1 MTGRNQ
7 AGGGLNQAGGRLRVA
22 VAAPLSEENRARVRA
37 LEPRSDLVVDHDL
50 LPPMRWPADFAGDPA
65 WRRGPARQRAYEEAI
80 DSADALYGIPDV
92 DPAAL
97 ARAVRANPGLR
108 WVHTMAAGG
117 GSQVKAAGLRPDELD
132 RVLFTTSAGVHGRPL
147 AEFAV
152 FGVLAGAK
160 GLPRLSRQQRDR
172 EWSGRWTM
180 GQVSRQTVLVLGPG
194 GIGRAVAEALQAL
207 GATVIGTSRRDV
219 AIPGVSAVV
228 HPDRVTEV
236 APTVDAVV
244 NTLPGTEATE
254 HLLGE
259 RFFAALRPGACLV
272 NVGRGSVVDEAA
284 LARALDSGRVG
295 FAALDVFETEP
306 LPADSPLW
314 DHERVLV
321 SPHTAALD
329 AAEDR
334 LIAELFA
341 ANATRLLD
349 GHELINRVNTVEF
362 S

>member
-1 MTGRNQ
+1 MTGRDRVP
-7 AGGGLNQAGGRLRVA
+7 GRLRVA
-22 VAAPLSEENRARVRA
+22 VAAPLSEENAALIRR
-37 LEPRSDLVVDHDL
+37 LEPRIDLVVDHSL
-50 LPPMRWPADFAGDPA
+50 LPPMRWPADFSGEPGWQRAPGQ
-65 WRRGPARQRAYEEAI
+65 QRAYEAAI

-97 ARAVRANPGLR
+97 ARAVRANPRLR

-117 GSQVKAAGLRPDELD
+117 GGQVKAAGLNAEELG

-160 GLPRLSRQQRDR
+160 DLPRLNRQQRDR
-172 EWSGRWTM
+172 AWSGRWTM
-180 GQVSRQTVLVLGPG
+180 GQVSRQTVLVLGLG
-194 GIGRAVAEALQAL
+194 GIGRAVATALHAL

-219 AIPGVSAVV
+219 TVPGVSTVV
-228 HPDRVTEV
+228 RPDSITEV

-254 HLLGE
+254 HLLGK
-259 RFFAALRPGACLV
+259 RFFDALRPGASLV
-272 NVGRGSVVDEAA
+272 NVGRGTVVDEAA
-284 LARALDSGRVG
+284 LADALDSGRVG

-306 LPADSPLW
+306 LPAGSPLW
-314 DHERVLV
+314 HHEQVLV

-329 AAEDR
+329 ASEDR

-349 GHELINRVNTVEF
+349 GQELVNRVNTVEF
-362 S
+362 Y

>member
-1 MTGRNQ
+1 
-7 AGGGLNQAGGRLRVA
+7 
-22 VAAPLSEENRARVRA
+22 
-37 LEPRSDLVVDHDL
+37 
-50 LPPMRWPADFAGDPA
+50 
-65 WRRGPARQRAYEEAI
+65 
-80 DSADALYGIPDV
+80 
-92 DPAAL
+92 
-97 ARAVRANPGLR
+97 
-108 WVHTMAAGG
+108 
-117 GSQVKAAGLRPDELD
+117 
-132 RVLFTTSAGVHGRPL
+132 
-147 AEFAV
+147 
-152 FGVLAGAK
+152 
-160 GLPRLSRQQRDR
+160 
-172 EWSGRWTM
+172 M
-180 GQVSRQTVLVLGPG
+180 GQVSRQTVLVLGLG

-219 AIPGVSAVV
+219 AGPGVSAVI

-244 NTLPGTEATE
+244 NALPGTEATE

-259 RFFAALRPGACLV
+259 RVFAALRPGACLV

-284 LARALDSGRVG
+284 LARALDSRRVG

-306 LPADSPLW
+306 LPADCPLW

-362 S
+362 Y